1 MSRRFSARARALTGF
16 SLVVVGLGGG
26 NRLLDILKR
35 EMQLVRIKLLR
46 AGAKLR
52 ALQLPQQMLQANIL
66 RLQVIALRNHGVV
79 LGARFQK
86 ERLQRCDIGWQRIGA
101 LAHANHGIRFARR
114 CNQVMHR

>member
-1 MSRRFSARARALTGF
+1 MNARQMSGKRTAIEPTLVGASPRPARV

-66 RLQVIALRNHGVV
+66 RLQVIALRNHGVA

-86 ERLQRCDIGWQRIGA
+86 ERLQRCGIGR
-101 LAHANHGIRFARR
+101 
-114 CNQVMHR
+114 